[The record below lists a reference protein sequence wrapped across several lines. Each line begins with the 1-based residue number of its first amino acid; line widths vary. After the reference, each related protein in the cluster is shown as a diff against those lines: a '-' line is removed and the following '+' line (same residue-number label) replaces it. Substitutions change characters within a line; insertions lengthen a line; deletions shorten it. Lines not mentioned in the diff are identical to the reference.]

1 MKRKKNHKE
10 LIEKN
15 NRLKESFN
23 SIKRETNLG
32 NEIQIHVKKSIL
44 KLQRIIKENIDN
56 FKKIYEHKKDIIKV
70 KLFYL

>member
-1 MKRKKNHKE
+1 LEIIKAKIEKKIDRINKE

-44 KLQRIIKENIDN
+44 KL
-56 FKKIYEHKKDIIKV
+56 
-70 KLFYL
+70 